1 NEKYN
6 LLLNHEFKNENV
18 LNDITE
24 SLKSK
29 NYTIEIRAVSSF
41 PPNENSLDKN
51 THPETLRAIEE
62 LENSKVVDSFKVYDR
77 VGKEIYSN

>member
-1 NEKYN
+1 MKNIIAF
-6 LLLNHEFKNENV
+6 NHEFKNENV

-62 LENSKVVDSFKVYDR
+62 LENSKSC
-77 VGKEIYSN
+77 G